1 MDLTN
6 EFTVGLPIDRAWALL
21 TDIERIAPCMPGAQ
35 LTGVEGDTYSGLV
48 KIKLGPVTAQY
59 AGTAVFERKD
69 DDAHIGVLR
78 ASGRDSHGQGNA
90 SALITATLVAE
101 GDHTKVS
108 VHTDLTITGK
118 VAQFG
123 RGVILDV
130 SAKLLTQ
137 FVQCLES
144 SLGSEATGPAAA
156 EPAAP
161 PVAEPAAESPQPQT
175 PKPETPKPETPT
187 PRVEPARVE
196 PAPRF
201 TPQAEVAPLDLG
213 SVAGGAILK
222 RAIPAA
228 VVVAVVVAVIVWLAN
243 R

>member
-1 MDLTN
+1 MELTN
-6 EFTVGLPIDRAWALL
+6 EFAVDLPIDRAWELL
-21 TDIERIAPCMPGAQ
+21 TNLERIAPCMPGAQ

-59 AGTAVFERKD
+59 AGTAIFESKD
-69 DDAHIGVLR
+69 DAAHVGVLR

-90 SALITATLVAE
+90 SALITASLLAE
-101 GDHTKVS
+101 GERTLVS

-130 SAKLLTQ
+130 STKLLDQ
-137 FVQCLES
+137 FVGCLES
-144 SLGSEATGPAAA
+144 TLASDRNATDAAAAAAAQPEPAAA
-156 EPAAP
+156 AATTARRFDAPAD
-161 PVAEPAAESPQPQT
+161 
-175 PKPETPKPETPT
+175 
-187 PRVEPARVE
+187 
-196 PAPRF
+196 
-201 TPQAEVAPLDLG
+201 VAPLDLG
-213 SVAGGAILK
+213 AVARVAVLK

>member
-59 AGTAVFERKD
+59 GGTAVFERKD
-69 DDAHIGVLR
+69 AAAHVAVLR

-90 SALITATLVAE
+90 SALITATLGAE
-101 GDHTKVS
+101 GEQTKVS

-130 SAKLLTQ
+130 SAKLLGQ
-137 FVQCLES
+137 FVDCLEA
-144 SLGSEATGPAAA
+144 SLGSEVAAATETTTPDGAVQAGAAAAAPAAA
-156 EPAAP
+156 GGIAP
-161 PVAEPAAESPQPQT
+161 P
-175 PKPETPKPETPT
+175 
-187 PRVEPARVE
+187 R
-196 PAPRF
+196 
-201 TPQAEVAPLDLG
+201 EVAPLNLG
-213 SVAGGAILK
+213 SVARGAILK

-228 VVVAVVVAVIVWLAN
+228 VVVLVVVAIIVWLATK
-243 R
+243 

>member
-1 MDLTN
+1 MELTN
-6 EFTVGLPIDRAWALL
+6 EFAVDLPIDRAWELL
-21 TDIERIAPCMPGAQ
+21 TNLERIAPCMPGAQ

-59 AGTAVFERKD
+59 AGTAIFESKD
-69 DDAHIGVLR
+69 DAAHVGVLR

-90 SALITATLVAE
+90 SALITASLLAE
-101 GDHTKVS
+101 GERTLVS

-130 SAKLLTQ
+130 STKLLDQ
-137 FVQCLES
+137 FVGCLES
-144 SLGSEATGPAAA
+144 TLASDRNATDAAEAGAAA
-156 EPAAP
+156 ADAQPEPASAAATTARRFDAP
-161 PVAEPAAESPQPQT
+161 
-175 PKPETPKPETPT
+175 
-187 PRVEPARVE
+187 
-196 PAPRF
+196 
-201 TPQAEVAPLDLG
+201 AEVAPLDLG
-213 SVAGGAILK
+213 AVARVAVLK

>member
-59 AGTAVFERKD
+59 SGTAVFERKD
-69 DDAHIGVLR
+69 DAAHIGVLR
-78 ASGRDSHGQGNA
+78 AAGRDSHGQGNA

-144 SLGSEATGPAAA
+144 SLGSEATEAPAA
-156 EPAAP
+156 EPAAA
-161 PVAEPAAESPQPQT
+161 PVAEPAAEPVAERAPD
-175 PKPETPKPETPT
+175 
-187 PRVEPARVE
+187 VAA
-196 PAPRF
+196 APRF
-201 TPQAEVAPLDLG
+201 TPPAEVAPLDLG
-213 SVAGGAILK
+213 SVARGAILK
-222 RAIPAA
+222 RAVPAA
-228 VVVAVVVAVIVWLAN
+228 VVVVVVVAVIVWLAN

>member
-6 EFTVGLPIDRAWALL
+6 EFTVGLPVDRAWALL

-35 LTGVEGDTYSGLV
+35 LTGVDGDTYTGLV
-48 KIKLGPVTAQY
+48 KIKLGPVTTQY
-59 AGTAVFERKD
+59 AGTAVFESKD
-69 DDAHIGVLR
+69 DAAHVGVLR

-90 SALITATLVAE
+90 SALITASLEAA
-101 GDHTKVS
+101 GDQTKVS

-130 SAKLLTQ
+130 SAKLLGQ

-144 SLGSEATGPAAA
+144 SLTGEIAAP
-156 EPAAP
+156 EPAASEAP
-161 PVAEPAAESPQPQT
+161 PAVEPVVSAESAESASTAPAVPQPAVPQ
-175 PKPETPKPETPT
+175 PAVAKPA
-187 PRVEPARVE
+187 VAAR
-196 PAPRF
+196 
-201 TPQAEVAPLDLG
+201 EVAPIDLA
-213 SVAGGAILK
+213 SVARGAVLK
-222 RAIPAA
+222 RAIPA
-228 VVVAVVVAVIVWLAN
+228 VVVLAVIVAIIVWAAN

>member
-6 EFTVGLPIDRAWALL
+6 EFTVHLPIDRAWALL

-59 AGTAVFERKD
+59 TGTAAFDSKD
-69 DDAHIGVLR
+69 DAAHVGVLR
-78 ASGRDSHGQGNA
+78 AAGRDSHGQGNA
-90 SALITATLVAE
+90 SALITASLEAQ
-101 GDHTKVS
+101 GDQTKVS

-130 SAKLLTQ
+130 SAKLLGQ

-144 SLGSEATGPAAA
+144 SLVSEITVPDIASGQPA
-156 EPAAP
+156 EVPSGRPADVAP
-161 PVAEPAAESPQPQT
+161 GQP
-175 PKPETPKPETPT
+175 
-187 PRVEPARVE
+187 
-196 PAPRF
+196 
-201 TPQAEVAPLDLG
+201 AEVAPLDLA
-213 SVAGGAILK
+213 SIARGAVLK
-222 RAIPAA
+222 RAIPALI
-228 VVVAVVVAVIVWLAN
+228 VVAVIVAIIVWIAN